1 MDILL
6 QTIRETDT
14 NRLPQHIAIIMDGNG
29 RWAKQQGRERS
40 YGHQQGVQAV
50 HEAIEG
56 AGEAGIR
63 YLTLFAFST
72 ENWNRPK
79 EEVNA
84 LTSLLVKT
92 IHLELDNLM
101 HNQVRLMVIGD
112 LTSLPQNCQDE
123 LAKAIEQTKMNS
135 GLTLILALSYSARWE
150 ITEMTK
156 RIARKV
162 EENTI
167 KTSEI
172 DNAVITQHLTTAAIP
187 DPDILIRTGGE
198 FRISNFLLWQIAY
211 TELFFPP
218 VLWPDFRKKDLW
230 QIILDY
236 LARERRFGKTGEQ
249 IQGK

>member
-6 QTIRETDT
+6 ETIRKTEKK
-14 NRLPQHIAIIMDGNG
+14 RLPQHIAVIMDGNG
-29 RWAKQQGRERS
+29 RWAKQQGQVRTF
-40 YGHQQGVQAV
+40 GHQEGVHAV
-50 HEAIEG
+50 RDVIEG
-56 AGEAGIR
+56 AGEADIK

-101 HNQVRLMVIGD
+101 RNQVRLMAIGD
-112 LTSLPQNCQDE
+112 LASLPQDCQDE
-123 LAKAIEQTKMNS
+123 LANAIEQTKNNS

-150 ITEMTK
+150 MTEMAK

-162 EENTI
+162 EDNTLKPSDI
-167 KTSEI
+167 N
-172 DNAVITQHLTTAAIP
+172 DAVVAQHLTTAAIP

-211 TELFFPP
+211 AELFFPP

-236 LARERRFGKTGEQ
+236 LTRERRFGKTGEQ
-249 IQGK
+249 VQGK